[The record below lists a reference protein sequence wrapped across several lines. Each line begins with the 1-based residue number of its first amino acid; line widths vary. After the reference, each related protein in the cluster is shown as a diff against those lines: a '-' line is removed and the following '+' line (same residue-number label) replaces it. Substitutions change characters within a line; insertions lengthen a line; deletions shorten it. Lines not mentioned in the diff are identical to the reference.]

1 MRKGYEVIVK
11 ENVTDKSSKCPYTL
25 GRIRG
30 IIEGSGAV
38 FQKQTVKYNDPYP
51 MRVLIIA
58 DEEQLGRIATVTN
71 RIFPETVGISYYEKH
86 LINRK
91 SES

>member
-11 ENVTDKSSKCPYTL
+11 EDVTDESSKCPYTL

-38 FQKQTVKYNDPYP
+38 FQKQTVKYNNPYP

-58 DEEQLGRIATVTN
+58 DEEQLERINAVMNRAFPKTVE
-71 RIFPETVGISYYEKH
+71 IGYYEKH

-91 SES
+91 IES